1 MSGYL
6 ADKNICCGCGACEN
20 ICPTKAIAMGYDNEG
35 FLYPNLEQTKCVDC
49 RACERVCPV
58 KLDANKGY
66 PDYLKTYAGYS
77 TQKEVMEH
85 CTSGGFATELS
96 QLILQCGGVVFGVR
110 YAEDYIKAEYVCVA
124 QEEKLKALMSSKY
137 IQSEKKDVFQTVKK
151 MLLTKKTVL
160 FVGCPC
166 DVSALKLFLGKE
178 YENLFTCELVC
189 MGVTSYKIAEEYKE
203 YTEKKNKAK
212 LTFINARSK
221 KNGWFVP
228 HLEEHFDNGK
238 TKLTT
243 LFGSYYGYG
252 FQVYNRPSCFQ
263 CRYRDKN
270 GVADF
275 RVGDFWGIKET
286 DEFWNPNG
294 VSCIFVRTE
303 RGLALLKEIEK
314 RGFKLFET
322 DYEKAT
328 VNNMSSLHNK
338 AEKYIVLREKFAR
351 IYQEEGL
358 VRACKKTE
366 SFSVKL
372 KRMLPKRMRAFAKKI
387 YHKLHDK
394 KTR

>member
-1 MSGYL
+1 
-6 ADKNICCGCGACEN
+6 
-20 ICPTKAIAMGYDNEG
+20 
-35 FLYPNLEQTKCVDC
+35 
-49 RACERVCPV
+49 
-58 KLDANKGY
+58 
-66 PDYLKTYAGYS
+66 
-77 TQKEVMEH
+77 
-85 CTSGGFATELS
+85 
-96 QLILQCGGVVFGVR
+96 
-110 YAEDYIKAEYVCVA
+110 
-124 QEEKLKALMSSKY
+124 
-137 IQSEKKDVFQTVKK
+137 
-151 MLLTKKTVL
+151 
-160 FVGCPC
+160 
-166 DVSALKLFLGKE
+166 
-178 YENLFTCELVC
+178 